1 MNLLAIIS
9 QNGLIALTA
18 GIGIAFSCALA
29 AVVPGTR
36 ATERGYKSPLDLA
49 AIPGSTRAIVA
60 NRDSGTV
67 SVIDIKS
74 GSLIGEIATGNKPF
88 AVACNSNGSR
98 AAVSNLWDGT
108 IGLIDLTG
116 AQPRLAATVNV
127 GSQPRGLA
135 FSSDS
140 HNVFVALGGDNAVAV
155 VDVEKQIVSKT
166 WPCEGEPRTLT
177 LHPKTGQVIVGST
190 RSARVRGYEPATGKQ
205 LWQRTLH
212 DSFNLLGLAIHPDGA
227 QVVSTFVFHRHHA
240 IAKNNIEQGWALD
253 NRVARIRPEPG
264 DDLTYDQIALDSRGQ
279 AVADP
284 TGIAYSGDGQW
295 MAITAAGTQE
305 LLLVP
310 TNKIPWSNGDPGD
323 FVDSALE
330 FPIRQLRRLDVGG
343 RPQGV
348 TFAHGKVLVANALL
362 DAVQVIDPATG
373 IIEKTVQLG
382 DGRPADLAR
391 RGEAI
396 FFDGKRAHHHWFSC
410 HTCHTDGHTNG
421 QLFDTLNDDSYGNP
435 KITPTLRNVT
445 KTGPWTWHGW
455 KESLSAAV
463 EDSITETLFGNKPTA
478 EDVKSVI
485 AYMETL
491 DHPPAPKA
499 STAARA
505 GADRG
510 KKLFEAKAGCIRCHA
525 GPDYTTSK
533 TYTLDIE
540 ADGSP
545 FDRWNP
551 PSLRGVRD
559 RSPLMHAAQAPDLDA
574 LLRLYHKPED
584 LGGKAL
590 DATERADLIAF
601 LKSLD

>member
-1 MNLLAIIS
+1 MNLPTIIS
-9 QNGLIALTA
+9 RTWLASLLVATGIALSWAMAAGTA
-18 GIGIAFSCALA
+18 
-29 AVVPGTR
+29 PTD
-36 ATERGYKSPLDLA
+36 RGYKSPLDIA
-49 AIPGSTRAIVA
+49 SIPGSTRAIVA
-60 NRDSGTV
+60 NRDSGSV
-67 SVIDIKS
+67 SVIDVKTASIV
-74 GSLIGEIATGNKPF
+74 GEIATGNKPF
-88 AVACNSNGSR
+88 AVACSADGSR

-108 IGLIDLTG
+108 ISLIALD
-116 AQPRLAATVNV
+116 APKPRLAASLNV

-135 FSSDS
+135 FSSDGRFL
-140 HNVFVALGGDNAVAV
+140 FVALGGDNAVAV
-155 VDVEKQIVSKT
+155 VNIEKQRVTTT
-166 WPCEGEPRTLT
+166 WPCEGEPRTLAV
-177 LHPKTGQVIVGST
+177 LPKTGTVVVGST
-190 RSARVRGYEPATGKQ
+190 RSARIRGFDPSTGRQ

-284 TGIAYSGDGQW
+284 TGIAFSGDGQW
-295 MAITAAGTQE
+295 MAITAAGIQE

-310 TNKIPWSNGDPGD
+310 TGKIPWSNGDPGD
-323 FVDSALE
+323 FVDSSLE
-330 FPIRQLRRLDVGG
+330 FPVRQLRRLAVGG

-348 TFAHGKVLVANALL
+348 TFANGKVLVANALL
-362 DAVQVIDPATG
+362 DTVQVVDPATG
-373 IIEKTVQLG
+373 TIEKNIPLG
-382 DGRPADLAR
+382 DGRPADLIR

-421 QLFDTLNDDSYGNP
+421 QLFDTLSDDSYGNP

-455 KESLSAAV
+455 KESLTAAV
-463 EDSITETLFGNKPTA
+463 EDSLTETLFGKKPTA
-478 EDVKSVI
+478 DDVKAVV
-485 AYMETL
+485 AYMDTL

-499 STAARA
+499 NASIRTSIV
-505 GADRG
+505 RG
-510 KKLFEAKAGCIRCHA
+510 KALFEAKAGCARCHA

-540 ADGSP
+540 PDSSP

-559 RSPLMHAAQAPDLDA
+559 RAPLMHAAQAPDLDS

-584 LGGKAL
+584 LGGKTL
-590 DATERADLIAF
+590 DAAERSDLIAF